1 MSASVGGRHI
11 AMLVRNAYT
20 HDTRVEKEA
29 RTLTDAGYR
38 VTVVADAGAGLP
50 EREVRDGVAVI
61 RVPRHLSGL
70 PGIRFMLHQAR
81 LARVLRDLRPDVL
94 HAHDSNALVPV
105 ALAARAL
112 DLPYVYDA
120 HDLWLGRPR
129 RERSQVYFALNQLY
143 YTVLER
149 LLVRRAAA
157 TLTVSRP
164 IADHLARRYDLAEVA
179 LVPNYPE
186 PPGIVRARDIRG
198 LPGADGLEADRRIVL
213 YVGGLMAGRGL
224 EQLVDAMAH
233 VEGAVLVLLG
243 DGVLAASLRHRALAA
258 GIADRVRVIPP
269 VPSSE
274 VIDVAASADV
284 GVSPIVPSCLNYR
297 YSLPNKLFQYMAA
310 GLAVVASDFPQVRD
324 VVEGAACGLVVDT
337 RRPTAIAEAI
347 NRILGDPDE
356 ARAMGER
363 GRRAV
368 IDRFNWTTSAEA
380 LLDVYAR
387 LTR

>member
-1 MSASVGGRHI
+1 
-11 AMLVRNAYT
+11 
-20 HDTRVEKEA
+20 
-29 RTLTDAGYR
+29 
-38 VTVVADAGAGLP
+38 
-50 EREVRDGVAVI
+50 
-61 RVPRHLSGL
+61 
-70 PGIRFMLHQAR
+70 
-81 LARVLRDLRPDVL
+81 
-94 HAHDSNALVPV
+94 
-105 ALAARAL
+105 
-112 DLPYVYDA
+112 
-120 HDLWLGRPR
+120 
-129 RERSQVYFALNQLY
+129 
-143 YTVLER
+143 
-149 LLVRRAAA
+149 
-157 TLTVSRP
+157 
-164 IADHLARRYDLAEVA
+164 
-179 LVPNYPE
+179 
-186 PPGIVRARDIRG
+186 
-198 LPGADGLEADRRIVL
+198 VL

-224 EQLVDAMAH
+224 EQLVDAMPH
-233 VEGAVLVLLG
+233 VEGGVLVFLG
-243 DGVLAASLRHRALAA
+243 DGVLAASLRQRAAAA

-310 GLAVVASDFPQVRD
+310 GLAVVASDFPQVRE
-324 VVEGAACGLVVDT
+324 VVQGAACGLVVDT

-347 NRILGDPDE
+347 NRLLRDPDE